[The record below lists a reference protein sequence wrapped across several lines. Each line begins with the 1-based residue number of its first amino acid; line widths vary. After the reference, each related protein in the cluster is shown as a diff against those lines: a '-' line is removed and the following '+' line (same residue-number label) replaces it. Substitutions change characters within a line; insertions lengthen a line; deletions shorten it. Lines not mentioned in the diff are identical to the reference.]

1 LAIRICDLADSAKG
15 RKFITYTEHCSGKCL
30 LSIAKT
36 LRNKQTKEMFYVQCQ
51 KSSNM
56 NQIVNVTTS
65 PLLNEKGAIIG
76 IVLVVKDKSVS
87 EETANNSHI
96 ESNKF
101 HRSYQQIRKNAIGF

>member
-1 LAIRICDLADSAKG
+1 
-15 RKFITYTEHCSGKCL
+15 
-30 LSIAKT
+30 
-36 LRNKQTKEMFYVQCQ
+36 
-51 KSSNM
+51 M

-101 HRSYQQIRKNAIGF
+101 HRSISRSEKMPSVFSDY